1 MRLGMSLPF
10 QHPDGTSPSS
20 AEVMA
25 RAKRIERIG
34 FDGIW
39 FGESIGRTANA
50 RPDPLIWLAIAAAG
64 TSTIELGT
72 AILQVPLR
80 YPVEFA
86 QRLMTLHALSGG
98 RFRAGLGAGSTKA
111 DFDAVGVDFD
121 SRFKG
126 FDEGLKTIRRLL
138 RGEQVGEANLQPWP
152 NALGGPPI

>member
-1 MRLGMSLPF
+1 MSLPF

-20 AEVMA
+20 AEVID
-25 RAKRIERIG
+25 RAKLIEDIG
-34 FDGIW
+34 FEGIW

-98 RFRAGLGAGSTKA
+98 RFRAGLGAGPPR
-111 DFDAVGVDFD
+111 
-121 SRFKG
+121 RFRCRRC
-126 FDEGLKTIRRLL
+126 GLRFALQGLRRGSEDDQATVERRAGR
-138 RGEQVGEANLQPWP
+138 RGQPS
-152 NALGGPPI
+152 ALA